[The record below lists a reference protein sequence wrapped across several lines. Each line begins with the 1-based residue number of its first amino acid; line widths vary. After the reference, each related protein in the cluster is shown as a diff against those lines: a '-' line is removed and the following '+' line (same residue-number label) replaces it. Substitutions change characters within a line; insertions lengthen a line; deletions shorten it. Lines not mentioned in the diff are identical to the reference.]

1 MLTPDTRPAQP
12 VVVRVLLGTC
22 VAVAASLSATSGSR
36 AVAAGPEQ
44 PSRRSHLEPV
54 GELSV
59 PQSAGDLGLRLSRA
73 SAVLRQ
79 QLALDRG
86 AGLVVDEVA
95 SGSAAQRAGF
105 RQHDVLVKLDDQLLV
120 LPEQFNA
127 LLEATAGGACAC
139 HVLRGG
145 RMVELPLG
153 ERADSVAA
161 VAPAAT
167 RSSGRS
173 AAAGL
178 RPASSTLSMLPQ
190 PQPTQPAEAVPVLR
204 KPAAET
210 LLRQDADYQ
219 IRLMAGDEMRL
230 VVSDAKGRVVFND
243 AIDTPEGRSRMPL
256 AVRGRVEQMEKLL
269 ERPAAA
275 KPVAEIGRL
284 DVAPIEI
291 R

>member
-1 MLTPDTRPAQP
+1 MLTPPTGPAQP
-12 VVVRVLLGTC
+12 VVVRVTF
-22 VAVAASLSATSGSR
+22 VAGLAFAAVLPVAAARRVS
-36 AVAAGPEQ
+36 AAGPDQ

-95 SGSAAQRAGF
+95 ADSVAQRAGF

-127 LLEATAGGACAC
+127 LLEATAGGSCGC

-153 ERADSVAA
+153 APAEPVAA
-161 VAPAAT
+161 AQPAPRPAAPRAVGST
-167 RSSGRS
+167 
-173 AAAGL
+173 L
-178 RPASSTLSMLPQ
+178 RPTASTLSILPQ
-190 PQPTQPAEAVPVLR
+190 PPVARQVEPVPVMR
-204 KPAAET
+204 KPAGET

-219 IRLMAGDEMRL
+219 IRLAAGDEMRL

-269 ERPAAA
+269 ERPAPT

-284 DVAPIEI
+284 DTAPIEI

>member
-1 MLTPDTRPAQP
+1 MLTSDMGPTQT
-12 VVVRVLLGTC
+12 VFVRVLLGTC
-22 VAVAASLSATSGSR
+22 IALAACMPDTNAR
-36 AVAAGPEQ
+36 QAVAAGPEQ

-54 GELSV
+54 GELTV

-95 SGSAAQRAGF
+95 PGSTAQRAGF

-127 LLEATAGGACAC
+127 LLEATAGAASSC

-153 ERADSVAA
+153 VNAEPVTAAQTASRAASRA
-161 VAPAAT
+161 VEST
-167 RSSGRS
+167 
-173 AAAGL
+173 L
-178 RPASSTLSMLPQ
+178 RPTASTLSMLPQ
-190 PQPTQPAEAVPVLR
+190 PQATQPTESVPVLR

-219 IRLMAGDEMRL
+219 IRLTAGDETRL

-243 AIDTPEGRSRMPL
+243 AIDTPEGRSRMPV

-269 ERPAAA
+269 ERPATT
-275 KPVAEIGRL
+275 KPVIEIGRL
-284 DVAPIEI
+284 DAAPIEI

>member
-1 MLTPDTRPAQP
+1 MLTPDIGTAQP
-12 VVVRVLLGTC
+12 VVVRVLLGTW
-22 VAVAASLSATSGSR
+22 VALAASLPFITAGR

-54 GELSV
+54 GELSM

-95 SGSAAQRAGF
+95 PGSAAQRAGF

-127 LLEATAGGACAC
+127 LLEATAGGACGC

-153 ERADSVAA
+153 DGATPVAA
-161 VAPAAT
+161 VDTAAT
-167 RSSGRS
+167 RSSTRS
-173 AAAGL
+173 TVPGL
-178 RPASSTLSMLPQ
+178 RPTSSTLSMLKQ
-190 PQPTQPAEAVPVLR
+190 TTQEAESLPVMR

-219 IRLMAGDEMRL
+219 IRLTAGDELRL

-243 AIDTPEGRSRMPL
+243 AIDTPEGRSLMPL

-269 ERPAAA
+269 ERPAVT

-284 DVAPIEI
+284 DAAPIEI